1 MVALQLL
8 LLLSLLAASSASQQA
23 LGSCRIV
30 CDPPASDDGRAA
42 RGEHGVVV
50 PLSTGAPGPPGPVGP
65 PGKVGPRGYPGL
77 PGVPGMAG
85 QPGPPGVPGTA
96 TRPRIAFYAALSELF
111 TQQDVLKFTDV
122 ITNLGADYSPASGKF
137 TCRVPGVYFFS
148 YHILKDGEQMWADL
162 MLNNQVYA
170 SSTAQDASSKFD
182 TAANSAVLQL
192 KAGDEVYVKLDG
204 GQVMKDGAQGRY
216 STFSGYLLYED

>member
-1 MVALQLL
+1 MAPLQLL

-30 CDPPASDDGRAA
+30 CDPPASGAA

-50 PLSTGAPGPPGPVGP
+50 PLSAGAPGPPGPAGP
-65 PGKVGPRGYPGL
+65 PGKAGPRGSPGI
-77 PGVPGMAG
+77 
-85 QPGPPGVPGTA
+85 PGPPGGPGTA

-111 TQQDVLKFTDV
+111 TQQDVLRFTDV
-122 ITNLGADYSPASGKF
+122 ITNLGADYSPGSGKF
-137 TCRVPGVYFFS
+137 TCRVPGVYVFS
-148 YHILKDGEQMWADL
+148 YHILKDGEHMWADL